1 MANKHGQ
8 TLEIPLDDAGSKIGI
23 TIAEPTGA
31 KADNLPLSTWGA
43 SYILAEQLHKIDVSG
58 TLEKPHRTDGE
69 NGLDH
74 VKRPTVLEIGAGT
87 ALVGITAAI
96 LWKTDVVLTD
106 LPKIVPGIA
115 ANISANQSSLT
126 KAGAHVQCGTLD
138 WASPTTLTLQG
149 ASGDGSIPVTPEEHK
164 FPIIVAA
171 DVLYDEDHPPL
182 LQKVV
187 TTWLAPGP
195 DSRFVQSYPLRI
207 AYLDIIREL
216 WQRYEDAGLECV
228 QEGQVTGDDSWDE
241 EAPYE
246 FCVWRWKNSVNP

>member
-8 TLEIPLDDAGSKIGI
+8 TLDIPLNDSGDKIGI

-43 SYILAEQLHKIDVSG
+43 SFILAEQLHKIDASAA
-58 TLEKPHRTDGE
+58 LQKNHALPSQDDNDRS
-69 NGLDH
+69 N
-74 VKRPTVLEIGAGT
+74 RPTVLEIGAGT

-96 LWKTDVVLTD
+96 LWKNDVVLTD

-115 ANISANQSSLT
+115 ANISANQANLT
-126 KAGAHVQCGTLD
+126 KAGAYVQCGTLD
-138 WASPTTLTLQG
+138 WALPDTVTLQG
-149 ASGDGSIPVTPEEHK
+149 PSGNENTPLTPEEHK

-187 TTWLAPGP
+187 TTWLASGP
-195 DSRFVQSYPLRI
+195 ESRFVQSYPLRI

-216 WQRYEDAGLECV
+216 WQRYEDVGLECV
-228 QEGQVTGDDSWDE
+228 HEGQVTGDDSWDE

-246 FCVWRWKNSVNP
+246 FCVWKWKD

>member
-8 TLEIPLDDAGSKIGI
+8 TLEIPLNDAGDKIGI

-43 SYILAEQLHKIDVSG
+43 SFILAEQLHKIDTSAAIQNMRDNVDSNSSSHA
-58 TLEKPHRTDGE
+58 EK
-69 NGLDH
+69 
-74 VKRPTVLEIGAGT
+74 PTVLEIGAGT

-115 ANISANQSSLT
+115 ENISANQAILT
-126 KAGAHVQCGTLD
+126 KAGAQVQCGTLD
-138 WASPTTLTLQG
+138 WASPNILTLQG
-149 ASGDGSIPVTPEEHK
+149 PSGNENTPLTPDEHK
-164 FPIIVAA
+164 FPIVVAA

-182 LQKVV
+182 LQEVV
-187 TTWLAPGP
+187 KTWLAPGQ

-246 FCVWRWKNSVNP
+246 FCVWKWKG

>member
-8 TLEIPLDDAGSKIGI
+8 TLQIPLNNSGDTVGI
-23 TIAEPTGA
+23 TIAEPTGTT
-31 KADNLPLSTWGA
+31 ADNLPLSTWGA
-43 SYILAEQLHKIDVSG
+43 SFILAEQLHKIDTTAALQNAHLSKNG
-58 TLEKPHRTDGE
+58 EKLNPIR
-69 NGLDH
+69 
-74 VKRPTVLEIGAGT
+74 RPPVLEIGAGT
-87 ALVGITAAI
+87 ALVGITGAI

-115 ANISANQSSLT
+115 ANIAANQAILSQ
-126 KAGAHVQCGTLD
+126 AGVYVQCGTLD
-138 WASPTTLTLQG
+138 WAELETLTLQG
-149 ASGDGSIPVTPEEHK
+149 PSGNESNALKPEEHK
-164 FPIIVAA
+164 FSIIVAA

-187 TTWLAPGP
+187 STWLAPGS

-216 WQRYEDAGLECV
+216 WQRYEEAGLECV
-228 QEGQVTGDDSWDE
+228 QEGQLTGDESWDE

-246 FCVWRWKNSVNP
+246 FCVWKWKD